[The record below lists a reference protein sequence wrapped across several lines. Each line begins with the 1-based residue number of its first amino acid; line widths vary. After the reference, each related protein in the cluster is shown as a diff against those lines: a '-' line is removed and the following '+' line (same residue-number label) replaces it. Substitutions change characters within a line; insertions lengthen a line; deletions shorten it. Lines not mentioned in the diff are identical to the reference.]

1 MSADHEMVARFR
13 DHGMPLCASLEA
25 MLNEDPVHRTERRGC
40 GLTQATRFLASCI
53 NEARSCSGRQDLEL
67 FAHWA
72 GRSDGE
78 RIQQFMEHTSAHTW
92 RHWDHE
98 EPILKPTAHAFQG
111 VRELVRAEAERQAR
125 LRVMPEHMLL
135 EESVLL
141 AAMIRDLIL
150 PREDTQT
157 ELVTLPSRPEKL
169 PVGSC
174 PTAEKCFLELAH
186 GFMPRKGYCNQLI
199 DDDGRVVMI
208 EKINM
213 GDDHS
218 CISLV
223 PLCLGGVCLPPGSL
237 LAARYD
243 VDQVPRADTTAPMRG
258 SRIRVSDCDG
268 FRLLRLTT
276 LAVSP
281 EHRARAFSAHFQAQ
295 VQAGLFEPDTTELQ
309 QLRALERG

>member
-1 MSADHEMVARFR
+1 MSGDHEMVVRFR
-13 DHGMPLCASLEA
+13 EQDLPLCARLET
-25 MLNEDPVHRTERRGC
+25 MLNEDPVHRTDRRGC
-40 GLTQATRFLASCI
+40 GFTQATRFLAARI
-53 NEARSCSGRQDLEL
+53 NVPRSCVDRHDLEL

-72 GRSDGE
+72 GRNDEE
-78 RIQQFMEHTSAHTW
+78 RIQRLIERSGTATW
-92 RHWDHE
+92 RHWD
-98 EPILKPTAHAFQG
+98 
-111 VRELVRAEAERQAR
+111 RAEPPLGQARESLPDAQTLADAEACRQAR
-125 LRVMPEHMLL
+125 LRIMSEAMTL

-141 AAMIRDLIL
+141 ADMIRDLVL
-150 PREDTQT
+150 PPGDEDTDR
-157 ELVTLPSRPEKL
+157 VTLPLWPDKL

-186 GFMPRKGYCNQLI
+186 GFMPRKGRCNQLV

-208 EKINM
+208 EKIHM

-223 PLCLGGVCLPPGSL
+223 PLRMGGVRLPPGSL
-237 LAARYD
+237 LAVRYD
-243 VDQVPRADTTAPMRG
+243 AEHIHRAETTAPLRG

-281 EHRARAFSAHFQAQ
+281 EHRARAFSAHFEAQ
-295 VQAGLFEPDTTELQ
+295 VQAGLFEPDTTELH
-309 QLRALERG
+309 QLRALDHG

>member
-1 MSADHEMVARFR
+1 MSGDHEMVVRFR
-13 DHGMPLCASLEA
+13 EQDLPLCASLEA
-25 MLNEDPVHRTERRGC
+25 MLNEDPAHRTDRRGC
-40 GLTQATRFLASCI
+40 GFTQATRFLAARI
-53 NEARSCSGRQDLEL
+53 NTPRSCVDRQDLDL

-72 GRSDGE
+72 GRNDEQRLQGLLQ
-78 RIQQFMEHTSAHTW
+78 RAGAVTW
-92 RHWDHE
+92 RHWDHV
-98 EPILKPTAHAFQG
+98 EPSRGHADESLQ
-111 VRELVRAEAERQAR
+111 VAQSLVQAEARRQAR
-125 LRVMPEHMLL
+125 LRFMPEVMKR

-141 AAMIRDLIL
+141 AGMIRDLVL
-150 PREDTQT
+150 PSGDAGTDP
-157 ELVTLPSRPEKL
+157 VTLPLWPEKL

-186 GFMPRKGYCNQLI
+186 GFMPRKARCNQLI

-223 PLCLGGVCLPPGSL
+223 PLRLGGVCLPPGSL

-281 EHRARAFSAHFQAQ
+281 EHRARAFSVHFEAQ

-309 QLRALERG
+309 QLRALDHG